1 MGNNS
6 RKLRRNKFTRR
17 KKGGSWMSP
26 FNLVR
31 RYREYKNDKD
41 NGLAPNTTRN
51 ERKKR
56 MNMTPKQLIKKN
68 TADVLEDLSD
78 RTKSGYFLIKEKSR
92 KALKE
97 MVL

>member
-31 RYREYKNDKD
+31 RYREYKYDKD

-78 RTKSGYFLIKEKSR
+78 RSKSIYYSSKEKYK
-92 KALKE
+92 KALNE
-97 MVL
+97 EVL